1 MPTDSILSLL
11 IFERDRLNRAIAALQ
26 SPVRRG
32 SHPRLCRFR
41 RTATRFR
48 LSLSPEPKR
57 HIILFSFRY
66 SSSWHIVAAK
76 HECCVRLINLW
87 TQRAAPQQRLYFL
100 PLPQGQGSFR
110 PRFGVDTC
118 TFWRLNA
125 RRNRH
130 RSKVWRS
137 ISKELKSGR
146 TVLSASR
153 SSWPEVRQAFSP
165 GSGGSVSLRP
175 LS

>member
-1 MPTDSILSLL
+1 MAARESVWQFHLKDMRALRVGTGAVWRYFAEISGFASL
-11 IFERDRLNRAIAALQ
+11 R
-26 SPVRRG
+26 P
-32 SHPRLCRFR
+32 
-41 RTATRFR
+41 
-48 LSLSPEPKR
+48 
-57 HIILFSFRY
+57 
-66 SSSWHIVAAK
+66 
-76 HECCVRLINLW
+76 

-146 TVLSASR
+146 
-153 SSWPEVRQAFSP
+153 
-165 GSGGSVSLRP
+165 
-175 LS
+175 